1 MFDAFPKEGGTV
13 KIDALTDSNVVL
25 GVSLSNRVFDA
36 AFCEEFCRMIADS
49 APRSVMVFLGDEIE
63 KINYTLF
70 GKKTME
76 DATVTAVTRGLNL
89 ARMFRK
95 ACRALDDLDVY
106 FDIRLESE
114 LRSSFFYGSDVK
126 EINKSL
132 KRLMGYSEEFR
143 RDIYAQVRRNM
154 QVREKKY
161 GARFLDKNMD
171 YLSEYIIGELAVFF
185 SYYKKYRRVDEVYPG
200 ENLFVKEN
208 ILNGEYPKVRGIKY
222 DIDYRFHDLSK
233 IGGVFGERI

>member
-1 MFDAFPKEGGTV
+1 MLDAFPEQDRTL
-13 KIDALTDSNVVL
+13 KIEALSDSNVVL

-36 AFCEEFCRMIADS
+36 TFCEEFCKLIADS

-63 KINYTLF
+63 KINYTVF
-70 GKKTME
+70 GKKSME
-76 DATVTAVTRGLNL
+76 DATVTAVTRGLSL
-89 ARMFRK
+89 ARMFKK
-95 ACRALDDLDVY
+95 ACRALDDLDVH

-126 EINKSL
+126 EIKASL

-154 QVREKKY
+154 QGRENRY
-161 GARFLDKNMD
+161 GARFLEKNMD

-185 SYYKKYRRVDEVYPG
+185 SYYKKYKSVDEVYPG
-200 ENLFVKEN
+200 ENLFVKEK
-208 ILNGEYPKVRGIKY
+208 IINGAYPKVRGIKY
-222 DIDYRFHDLSK
+222 DIDYRYHDLLR
-233 IGGVFGERI
+233 IGGGFGGHV